1 MNENQK
7 TKKHIDVE
15 VLEALQ
21 GLLNTVDSDPT
32 ASDKEVMQ
40 AIDWGRIR
48 LAVARAQSQF
58 QYKTTITLSES
69 EGNDMVL
76 GFPDGREFRF
86 DSSRANPSGISSM
99 RFYDEEGI
107 EEEVWCIDEVR
118 EDPGGV
124 LGAFFGK
131 LCTVLRHSGTAI
143 RQEEN

>member
-1 MNENQK
+1 MNEDQTTKDLDIQLLGVLQK
-7 TKKHIDVE
+7 
-15 VLEALQ
+15 
-21 GLLNTVDSDPT
+21 LLNTVDCDEN

-48 LAVARAQSQF
+48 FVVAQAQSQF

-76 GFPDGREFRF
+76 GFPDGRELRF
-86 DSSRANPSGISSM
+86 DSSRANPSGVSSM

-107 EEEVWCIDEVR
+107 EEVMWCIDEVR
-118 EDPGGV
+118 EDPEGV

-131 LCTVLRHSGTAI
+131 LCTILRHTGTVM
-143 RQEEN
+143 R